1 MRKIVKEMDSWMEL
15 SFLLKLLSFT
25 SVAVVVAIGYISIGF
40 SAIWLLLGLIN
51 LSLLMSMLRQLRQQ
65 RRQVKLVLRALAN
78 GDSSMG

>member
-40 SAIWLLLGLIN
+40 SAIWLLLGLDQSFFVDEYVTTIKATTKTGEA
-51 LSLLMSMLRQLRQQ
+51 SITRFGKR
-65 RRQVKLVLRALAN
+65 
-78 GDSSMG
+78 